1 MSDEP
6 INVDPPTPEELA
18 NASNKLGDPQ
28 LIPTVEPSR
37 AERALVLRN
46 QLARAVETARGFL
59 DANDLKKA
67 FTAIDRART
76 LEDQALTLERFKDD
90 EEHRLWLIR
99 QAENGYH

>member
-6 INVDPPTPEELA
+6 INVDPPTPDELA

-28 LIPTVEPSR
+28 SIPKVEPSR
-37 AERALVLRN
+37 QERALALRS

-67 FTAIDRART
+67 FTA
-76 LEDQALTLERFKDD
+76 L
-90 EEHRLWLIR
+90 
-99 QAENGYH
+99 G